1 MPVQNRCEGS
11 LVAEVDRGKEPTG
24 AVTRGE
30 RAADVVRLAEE
41 AVGPIELTV
50 PARSEHL
57 RVLRLV
63 TASVAASLEL
73 DVDHLDDLRIA
84 IVELCGGLFEHA
96 AEGARLRLS
105 LAGRPQCFEA
115 EGWIVGGGP
124 GAGVD
129 PISRL
134 ILDGL
139 DISWEMKE
147 KTAAFRLVAPRSGRP

>member
-1 MPVQNRCEGS
+1 MDDFERSED
-11 LVAEVDRGKEPTG
+11 LTG
-24 AVTRGE
+24 AVKE
-30 RAADVVRLAEE
+30 QAADAVRLTEE
-41 AVGPIELTV
+41 AVGPVELTV

-84 IVELCGGLFEHA
+84 IDELCGGLIEHA
-96 AEGARLRLS
+96 AEGAHLGLS
-105 LAGRPQCFEA
+105 LVGHPHCLEA
-115 EGWIVGGGP
+115 QGLIVEGGP
-124 GAGVD
+124 GAEVD

-139 DISWEMKE
+139 DISWEISE